1 MTELAELVLTAD
13 ERAAGADVD
22 AVLLV
27 LDWSGEDEPGQLAA
41 FAAGRARALGTDP
54 TGVDDGAVRRA
65 AENDPTLERGDLL
78 VRQLDH
84 LSGVLTGLGCALLTV
99 FSGTDSYE
107 LLVARTDG
115 REPTG
120 LTHQGCPVLPWG
132 TEPDPALYG

>member
-1 MTELAELVLTAD
+1 MTELAELVLTAA

-41 FAAGRARALGTDP
+41 FAAGRARALGADP
-54 TGVDDGAVRRA
+54 SAVDDTAVRRA
-65 AENDPTLERGDLL
+65 AADDPAPARGDLL
-78 VRQLDH
+78 VRRLDH

-107 LLVARTDG
+107 LLIARTDG
-115 REPTG
+115 RAPDG
-120 LTHQGCPVLPWG
+120 LTHGGCPVLPWG